1 MPQFSNVST
10 KALLA
15 ILLAV
20 LIPLASYLVV
30 KRYADDSEF
39 LPPRYHYDTVITKV
53 ENGIKVSDTMWH
65 SVKDIRLQNQLG
77 KTVSLSDLSGKI
89 LVVDFFFTHCGSIC
103 PKLTANMKRLQQA
116 LKKDP
121 KKLVDTPF
129 VQFLSLTVDPER
141 DSPTVLKKYADKFHI
156 NHDTWWMLTGDKKT
170 IYDFGMNEVKLGVP
184 DPSSVDTSFIHS
196 EYMVLLDRDRV
207 VRGYYDGL
215 DTLSL
220 DKLAED
226 IVFLMLEK
234 DRKKKNKFF

>member
-1 MPQFSNVST
+1 VPQLENVSS

-15 ILLAV
+15 IALAV
-20 LIPLASYLVV
+20 VIPLASYLVV
-30 KRYADDSEF
+30 KRYADDTSF
-39 LPPRYHYDTVITKV
+39 IPPRYHYDTVITKV
-53 ENGIKVSDTMWH
+53 QNGIQVTDTIWH
-65 SVKDIRLQNQLG
+65 SVKNITLQNQLG
-77 KTVSLSDLSGKI
+77 KSVSLSDASGKI
-89 LVVDFFFTHCGSIC
+89 LVVDFFFTHCVSIC
-103 PKLTANMKRLQQA
+103 PKLTANMKRLQLA
-116 LKKDP
+116 LKAKDP

-141 DSPTVLKKYADKFHI
+141 DSAAQLKKYADRFNI

-184 DPSSVDTSFIHS
+184 DPNGVDSNFIHS

-215 DTLSL
+215 DTMALS
-220 DKLAED
+220 KLGED

-234 DRKKKNKFF
+234 DKKPKN

>member
-1 MPQFSNVST
+1 MPQFKNVSS

-15 ILLAV
+15 IALAV
-20 LIPLASYLVV
+20 VIPLASYLVV
-30 KRYADDSEF
+30 KRYADDTSF
-39 LPPRYHYDTVITKV
+39 IPPRYHYDTVITKV
-53 ENGIKVSDTMWH
+53 QNGIQVTDTIWH
-65 SVKDIRLQNQLG
+65 SVKNITLQNQLG
-77 KTVSLSDLSGKI
+77 KTASLSDASGKI
-89 LVVDFFFTHCGSIC
+89 LVVDFFFTHCVSIC
-103 PKLTANMKRLQQA
+103 PKLTANMKRLQLA
-116 LKKDP
+116 LKAKDP

-141 DSPTVLKKYADKFHI
+141 DSAAQLKKYADRFNI

-184 DPSSVDTSFIHS
+184 DPNGVDSNFIHS

-215 DTLSL
+215 DTMALS
-220 DKLAED
+220 KLGED

-234 DRKKKNKFF
+234 DKKPKN